1 MVVQL
6 ANIMLRKAANTA
18 NSRQYLLDII
28 DAKFDSVNAQSGQ
41 IVATTVN
48 GKSMTLQALPGMNLA
63 QFLAA
68 AELAISSLEA
78 GLDTVPRSTFAVVR

>member
-6 ANIMLRKAANTA
+6 ANIMIRKAANTG

-41 IVATTVN
+41 IIATTVN

-68 AELAISSLEA
+68 AELALSTLEC
-78 GLDTVPRSTFAVVR
+78 GLDAVPRSTFAVVR